1 MGISKSTPSCRERIC
16 WFDSMR
22 TLTFLR
28 FSLWLNPIIQNRI
41 VCAIDFWLKFLV
53 YNDTGMTPEINT
65 PTGLDIGPTRTS
77 WANELSSA
85 RFWCRIIIPLP
96 VAWWSTMYANR
107 MPVFTD
113 AASISNVHLR
123 GIAESISPLLVN
135 IIFFFISSFLFS
147 YIRIFHFKQNKRFIS
162 YCFCSFF
169 HLLLLFFYF
178 WLFLNILFLSLI
190 VILLSSLCSCI
201 FFCFVLL
208 FCFVLFCFFHLRAA
222 GRSLSKLFVRRFF
235 FLLWR

>member
-1 MGISKSTPSCRERIC
+1 MT
-16 WFDSMR
+16 
-22 TLTFLR
+22 
-28 FSLWLNPIIQNRI
+28 
-41 VCAIDFWLKFLV
+41 KFLV

-135 IIFFFISSFLFS
+135 IISSSFLHFF
-147 YIRIFHFKQNKRFIS
+147 FHIYVYFIS
-162 YCFCSFF
+162 NKTNVSSHIVFVLSSICCCFSIFDCSWTSFF
-169 HLLLLFFYF
+169 
-178 WLFLNILFLSLI
+178 FLW
-190 VILLSSLCSCI
+190 LLSCFLLCAVII
-201 FFCFVLL
+201 FFCFVVL
-208 FCFVLFCFFHLRAA
+208 FCFVLFFSFACCWPFFI
-222 GRSLSKLFVRRFF
+222 
-235 FLLWR
+235 

>member
-1 MGISKSTPSCRERIC
+1 
-16 WFDSMR
+16 
-22 TLTFLR
+22 
-28 FSLWLNPIIQNRI
+28 
-41 VCAIDFWLKFLV
+41 
-53 YNDTGMTPEINT
+53 MTPEINT

-123 GIAESISPLLVN
+123 GISESISPLLVN

-169 HLLLLFFYF
+169 HLLLFFYF

-190 VILLSSLCSCI
+190 VILLSSLCSYYI
-201 FFCFVLL
+201 LL

>member
-1 MGISKSTPSCRERIC
+1 MIRFQSLHSENLFPLKTFSLRMGISKSAPSCGERIC
-16 WFDSMR
+16 WFESMR

-28 FSLWLNPIIQNRI
+28 FSLLLNPIIQNRI

-96 VAWWSTMYANR
+96 VVWWSTMYANR
-107 MPVFTD
+107 MPVFID
-113 AASISNVHLR
+113 AASISNVHLP

-135 IIFFFISSFLFS
+135 IYLFLHFFFHHHI
-147 YIRIFHFKQNKRFIS
+147 YIFHFKQNKRFIS

-178 WLFLNILFLSLI
+178 WLFLNILFFFDCYLSFFS
-190 VILLSSLCSCI
+190 VQLLYS
-201 FFCFVLL
+201 FVWL
-208 FCFVLFCFFHLRAA
+208 
-222 GRSLSKLFVRRFF
+222 FF
-235 FLLWR
+235 FSFACCWPFFI

>member
-1 MGISKSTPSCRERIC
+1 
-16 WFDSMR
+16 MR

-28 FSLWLNPIIQNRI
+28 FSLLLNPIIQNRI

-96 VAWWSTMYANR
+96 VVWWSTMYANR
-107 MPVFTD
+107 MPVFID
-113 AASISNVHLR
+113 AASISNVHLP

-135 IIFFFISSFLFS
+135 IYLFLHFFISFFII
-147 YIRIFHFKQNKRFIS
+147 YIYFIS
-162 YCFCSFF
+162 NKTNVSSHIVFVLSSICCCCFSIFDCSWTSFF
-169 HLLLLFFYF
+169 
-178 WLFLNILFLSLI
+178 SLI
-190 VILLSSLCSCI
+190 VIFLSSLCSYYI
-201 FFCFVLL
+201 LL
-208 FCFVLFCFFHLRAA
+208 FGCFFFHLRAA